1 MKRLNAKQL
10 LVLPKGKY
18 HDGNGLY
25 ISISSKGKGKW
36 SFRYRAHKKSREMG
50 LGRFPDVSL
59 FDARQHALSN
69 KQLLRKNI
77 DPIDEKNRAE
87 VLRQQQNKK
96 FSEIADLYISTKK
109 KDEWTNPKSE
119 QQWRSTITNYA
130 LPYLDKKPLMDI
142 NMDDELQFTRFY
154 YPRWRVIE
162 NRDSKNECNRDY
174 LEFLGLQK

>member
-1 MKRLNAKQL
+1 M
-10 LVLPKGKY
+10 PKGKY

-87 VLRQQQNKK
+87 VLRQQQNEK
-96 FSEIADLYISTKK
+96 FSEIAEEYIRTKK
-109 KDEWTNPKSE
+109 IPEWTSA
-119 QQWRSTITNYA
+119 RSYQSWTNT
-130 LPYLDKKPLMDI
+130 LKK
-142 NMDDELQFTRFY
+142 
-154 YPRWRVIE
+154 
-162 NRDSKNECNRDY
+162 
-174 LEFLGLQK
+174 

>member
-36 SFRYRAHKKSREMG
+36 SFRYRVHKKSREMG

-119 QQWRSTITNYA
+119 QA
-130 LPYLDKKPLMDI
+130 
-142 NMDDELQFTRFY
+142 
-154 YPRWRVIE
+154 
-162 NRDSKNECNRDY
+162 
-174 LEFLGLQK
+174 